1 MILTF
6 DEQEVVELI
15 FTNFL
20 EEDDLTLLDM
30 TFKFVNGKLLV
41 TAILEDED
49 NLDETSR
56 NKPA

>member
-6 DEQEVVELI
+6 DEQEIVELI

>member
-6 DEQEVVELI
+6 DKQEIVELI